1 MNKEQGMKRE
11 RFPEGTRGC
20 SGFTLI
26 ELLVTIGI
34 MVILVGIAIPAF
46 STWLPNFRLNAAAR
60 DLVSDFQ
67 KAKMEAVRRNANVVL
82 SFNQHAYIPAGSVG
96 TYQIFV
102 DDGAGGGTED
112 NFVRDGGEAM
122 LAQGTMPGNVSLYSA
137 VFTGATTAAGF
148 TSRGLPASNRT
159 GDVLLRNNHARYFK
173 VTLGLAGNIALTR
186 SNDGVTWN

>member
-1 MNKEQGMKRE
+1 MKRE
-11 RFPEGTRGC
+11 KYPEGVGRC
-20 SGFTLI
+20 SGFTLT

-34 MVILVGIAIPAF
+34 MVVLMGIAIPAF

-67 KAKMEAVRRNANVVL
+67 KAKMEAVRRNATVVI
-82 SFNQHAYIPAGSVG
+82 SFTPQAYVPAGGVG

-102 DDGAGGGTED
+102 DDKPTSSGGTEFSPD
-112 NFVRDGGEAM
+112 NGEAV

-137 VFTGATTAAGF
+137 VFTGATKAAGF

-159 GDVLLRNNHARYFK
+159 GDVLLRNNHARVYK
-173 VTLGLAGNIALTR
+173 VTLGPAGNIALAR
-186 SNDGVTWN
+186 SDDGGANWN